1 MLLTDLVP
9 GPLKKLLPTLVAI
22 VLILLLVHAGFSQER
37 GDRVLMGRVVSE
49 DTGEPLSNVLIELE
63 AQGIQALTD
72 STGRFRIAGIA
83 PVVDTVKA
91 SYFNLASSRVPVD
104 LTGTGPYEINLSLS
118 GAAFAVADLVVQIRG
133 SPWAASQFARRI
145 EGRRGEIIFYP
156 EIRRRSTLR
165 LIDFFRTVR
174 RTRIRYEQGE
184 WRLFMRGLASARYC
198 RPAIF
203 MNGVPAPDWVI
214 DATTV
219 EDVLALE
226 LYWDPNVPGEFKRF
240 NSCGAVN
247 IWTGN
252 PSAIAEG

>member
-1 MLLTDLVP
+1 M
-9 GPLKKLLPTLVAI
+9 
-22 VLILLLVHAGFSQER
+22 AG
-37 GDRVLMGRVVSE
+37 V
-49 DTGEPLSNVLIELE
+49 
-63 AQGIQALTD
+63 
-72 STGRFRIAGIA
+72 A
-83 PVVDTVKA
+83 PVADTVTA
-91 SYFNLASSRVPVD
+91 SYFNLASIRVPVD
-104 LTGTGPYEINLSLS
+104 LTGAGPHEINLSLS

-145 EGRRGEIIFYP
+145 EGRRGEIVFYP

-174 RTRIRYEQGE
+174 RTRVRYEQGE
-184 WRLFMRGLASARYC
+184 WRLFMRGLISARYC
-198 RPAIF
+198 QPAIF

-214 DATTV
+214 DASTV

-240 NSCGAVN
+240 SSCGAVN
-247 IWTGN
+247 IWTGT

>member
-9 GPLKKLLPTLVAI
+9 GPLTKPLPSVVVVL
-22 VLILLLVHAGFSQER
+22 LILLSVQAGFSQES
-37 GDRVLMGRVVSE
+37 GDRVLTGRVVSE

-63 AQGIQALTD
+63 AQGVQALTD
-72 STGRFRIAGIA
+72 STGRFRMSGVA
-83 PVVDTVKA
+83 PVLDTVTA
-91 SYFNLASSRVPVD
+91 SYFNLASSREPVD
-104 LTGTGPYEINLSLS
+104 LTGTGPHEIDLSLS

-145 EGRRGEIIFYP
+145 EGRRGEIVFYP

-174 RTRIRYEQGE
+174 RTRVRYEGGE
-184 WRLFMRGLASARYC
+184 WRLVMRGLTSARYC
-198 RPAIF
+198 PPAIF
-203 MNGVPAPDWVI
+203 MNGVPAPHWVI
-214 DATTV
+214 DASTV

-226 LYWDPNVPGEFKRF
+226 LYWEPNVPGEFKRF
-240 NSCGAVN
+240 SSCGAVN

-252 PSAIAEG
+252 PSAIAER